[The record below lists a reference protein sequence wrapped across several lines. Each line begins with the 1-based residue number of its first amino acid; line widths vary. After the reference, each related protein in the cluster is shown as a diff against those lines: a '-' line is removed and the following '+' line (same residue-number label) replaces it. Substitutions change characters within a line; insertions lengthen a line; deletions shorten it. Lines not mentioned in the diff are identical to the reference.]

1 MMVNPY
7 LTQRLR
13 EERVKDALRNAEQ
26 ARLIRVAKGTG
37 AADQAVLPGLL
48 INIRDLG
55 PSPISVHRIEPD
67 QDEVIGQPF

>member
-7 LTQRLR
+7 LTQRLK

-26 ARLIRVAKGTG
+26 DRLIRVAKDTG
-37 AADQAVLPGLL
+37 AADQAVLHDLF

-55 PSPISVHRIEPD
+55 LSLISVHRIEPD
-67 QDEVIGQPF
+67 QDEVIGQPI